1 MRTITGLFA
10 NAEAADSAAKAL
22 GEAGVA
28 AANIDVDT
36 PEEGE
41 TILSATVEDEMV
53 DAAHAVCSNPVRGRS
68 RRLKPGSKP
77 PPRSMKAMSKA
88 KKQPACA
95 SRYPS
100 SRRCGEDFKVVAG
113 RGPCPGR
120 FVPPAPEL

>member
-36 PEEGE
+36 PEEGD

-53 DAAHAVCSNPVRGRS
+53 DAAHAVLQQSGARS
-68 RRLKPGSKP
+68 VEETETRFETAAEIDEGDVEGEEGARMREP
-77 PPRSMKAMSKA
+77 PPIITPMR
-88 KKQPACA
+88 
-95 SRYPS
+95 
-100 SRRCGEDFKVVAG
+100 
-113 RGPCPGR
+113 
-120 FVPPAPEL
+120 